1 MTTGTPPPTAPTTAR
16 KRSRARTFVPLGIA
30 AWLVLEIWLLTLVA
44 GAAGGLTVLL
54 LLVGGVVL
62 GGAVI
67 KRAGR
72 RAFTNLS
79 ETIQRQQQS
88 GGAFDPAEDRGRKGS
103 GNGFVMLGGL
113 LLIIPGMISDVLGLL
128 VLLPPVRRALSRY
141 TEKSL
146 ERRMNAVQ
154 QPGSFGD
161 VFQQARIHRP
171 DGKVVPGEV
180 IRDDTPDRSQP
191 YPPRHDDGPRTPLTP

>member
-1 MTTGTPPPTAPTTAR
+1 MTTGTPPPPAPTTAR

-44 GAAGGLTVLL
+44 GAAGGLTVFL

-72 RAFTNLS
+72 RAFKNLS

-88 GGAFDPAEDRGRKGS
+88 GGAYDPADDQGRKGS

-113 LLIIPGMISDVLGLL
+113 LLILPGLVSDVLGLL
-128 VLLPPVRRALSRY
+128 ILVPPVRAALGRY
-141 TEKSL
+141 AEKSL

-154 QPGSFGD
+154 QPGSLGD
-161 VFQQARIHRP
+161 MFQQARMHQP
-171 DGKVVPGEV
+171 DGKVVQGEV
-180 IRDDTPDRSQP
+180 IRDDSPSQS
-191 YPPRHDDGPRTPLTP
+191 YPPRRDEGGPRTPLTS